1 MANES
6 NIPAAGKEPQKP
18 AHVPG
23 KHHVNGLLIGGCGI
37 ALLFLIFLISGGY
50 TIGGVISPLWIGF
63 AIGILV
69 AGLGLFRL
77 IKGPLAFGLGDTEH
91 KHTEN

>member
-1 MANES
+1 MSNES
-6 NIPAAGKEPQKP
+6 NIPDAGSAPQTP
-18 AHVPG
+18 
-23 KHHVNGLLIGGCGI
+23 KHAQAKHQANGLLIGGGSI
-37 ALLFLIFLISGGY
+37 AVLFLIFLGVGGY

-63 AIGILV
+63 AIGVLV

-91 KHTEN
+91 KHSD